1 MRQKKII
8 SLLSA
13 LLVGLS
19 LNACRETP
27 KKVELTVTPDHAEL
41 LPGSTQQLSITVLPE
56 DTKYSIESSDNKIA
70 TVSKTGLI
78 IAISAGNTDIKVSA
92 GETFKVVKITVKAI
106 SPSRY
111 LGINGSDK
119 EKKFFAPIYI
129 PEQKDFTAN
138 NISLFKAAMGPSGWI
153 FKPHEEDPDSK
164 ITYYFESPRKLDKNG
179 NPIPREPQFCMD
191 AVVYYHSLSG
201 KEPFIH
207 IVANKEYSKDY
218 MVDPSNF
225 TSPQDVD
232 IQNTLLEIVKHYGF
246 TEEGKFLKVGN
257 DNAYQAYNT
266 SLDPN
271 VPLTGL
277 MYTSRVDEHGYGLFF
292 QINYGKIDRSKK

>member
-129 PEQKDFTAN
+129 PEQKDFTA
-138 NISLFKAAMGPSGWI
+138 
-153 FKPHEEDPDSK
+153 HEEDPDSK

-292 QINYGKIDRSKK
+292 QIMER